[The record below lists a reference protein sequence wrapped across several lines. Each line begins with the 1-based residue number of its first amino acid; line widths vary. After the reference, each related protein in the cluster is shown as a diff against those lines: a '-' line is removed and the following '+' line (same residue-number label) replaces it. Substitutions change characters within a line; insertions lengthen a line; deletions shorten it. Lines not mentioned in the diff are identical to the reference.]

1 MTNLDL
7 RLDFTR
13 RRLTVL
19 LVACVC
25 GLALFLAACTQ
36 QALAAPTSASFGGGG
51 APIVPYIIGGQ
62 ESSISQFPW
71 QVYVQRD
78 AAEGGGRISVASCG
92 GSILDATHVLTAA
105 HCVDHE
111 GTTETYPAEDVRV
124 LAGASDVSGFSSS
137 LIAPP
142 GSQERQLSSIRTH
155 PYYSPL
161 PNIKDDVAVLELSSP
176 LELSAESNAQA
187 ISLVPTGVTPA
198 PGTALS
204 ISGYGKENGA
214 EGSEPDGKLYSTTLT
229 AIGSDACREAV
240 GINSA
245 VLLCAESSSS
255 STCQGDSGGPLTE
268 GSPAVQVGIVDFG
281 PKGCPVGGLNGFT
294 NVAAPEV
301 RAFIEGSQTPPE
313 AARPTSPPVIT
324 SVGTTPV
331 DFSPLTC
338 NPGTWSGSPSFT
350 YTFQVENASAQVF
363 QSGPGNIFA
372 SPSVL
377 VGAPLVCIVQA
388 SNPGGVTTARSETT
402 PPIAADTAPPVAS
415 IKALK
420 CHLQACTLLLTA
432 SDPHSVA
439 LSEQASGAY
448 TVAVKCPK
456 KKKRSKKGK
465 KPAKRPVCH
474 KTLTVPMSLTA
485 LSAGSFQATMSRL
498 PYGEE
503 IIFIFD
509 VSDAAGLQAA
519 PTSVDATLHKPKP
532 KQRKKHPKHK

>member
-7 RLDFTR
+7 RLDFAR
-13 RRLTVL
+13 RRLTIL

-25 GLALFLAACTQ
+25 GLALFLATCTQ

-51 APIVPYIIGGQ
+51 SPIVPYIIGGQ

-71 QVYVQRD
+71 QVYV
-78 AAEGGGRISVASCG
+78 EGGPFEENGKSFFTACG
-92 GSILDATHVLTAA
+92 GSILDSMHILTAA
-105 HCVDHE
+105 HCVDVK
-111 GTTETYPAEDVRV
+111 GTTNPHPPSAFFVTTGD
-124 LAGASDVSGFSSS
+124 SDVSGPS
-137 LIAPP
+137 PTT
-142 GSQERQLSSIRTH
+142 QLRGVVGIRTH
-155 PYYSPL
+155 PFYTPL

-176 LELSAESNAQA
+176 LELSVESNAQA
-187 ISLVPTGVTPA
+187 ISLVPTGATPA

-214 EGSEPDGKLYSTTLT
+214 EASEPNGKLYSTTLT
-229 AIGSDACREAV
+229 AVSSDACREAV
-240 GINSA
+240 GVNSA
-245 VLLCAESSSS
+245 VLLCAESASS
-255 STCQGDSGGPLTE
+255 STCEGDSGGPLTE

-281 PKGCPVGGLNGFT
+281 PKECPVGGLNGFT

-338 NPGTWSGSPSFT
+338 SPGTWSGSPSFT

-372 SPSVL
+372 PPSVL

-388 SNPGGVTTARSETT
+388 SNPGGVTTARSQTT
-402 PPIAADTAPPVAS
+402 PPVVADTAPPLAS

-420 CHLQACTLLLTA
+420 CHMQACTLLLTA
-432 SDPHSVA
+432 SDPHGVT

-456 KKKRSKKGK
+456 KKKKSKKGK

-485 LSAGSFQATMSRL
+485 LSAGSFQATVSRL

-519 PTSVDATLHKPKP
+519 PASVDTTLHKPKP
-532 KQRKKHPKHK
+532 RQRKKNHKQHK